1 MEAELNEQLVA
12 DLDQGF
18 EAMVRTYGQRLFA
31 FAYAM
36 SGNAADAEEVAQD
49 AFVRAHRALRRYE
62 PERVR
67 ELHVNAWLHRIAL
80 NVVRNRHRRRLP
92 RVVPLDGELEI
103 ADDGPGPERQALSRA
118 ELRELAD
125 EDLVQRL
132 REAKAELFNLRVQG
146 ATGQLDN
153 NRRLQVV
160 RKDIARIYTIM
171 RERELGL
178 SAAPEEVVEA

>member
-1 MEAELNEQLVA
+1 MA
-12 DLDQGF
+12 
-18 EAMVRTYGQRLFA
+18 
-31 FAYAM
+31 
-36 SGNAADAEEVAQD
+36 SGT
-49 AFVRAHRALRRYE
+49 RA
-62 PERVR
+62 
-67 ELHVNAWLHRIAL
+67 
-80 NVVRNRHRRRLP
+80 
-92 RVVPLDGELEI
+92 
-103 ADDGPGPERQALSRA
+103 A

-125 EDLVQRL
+125 EDLVVKL

-160 RKDIARIYTIM
+160 RRDIARIYTIM